1 MGLPRAPLRREAHGL
16 ERGLEVP
23 GDPTDGLGALDADPD
38 HVHPRETRECP
49 GPSNGDWERLHVPAR
64 LTDRRHDF
72 GDEAFLRVAQEL
84 HRQVQLVRGD
94 DLERRA
100 RAADLFRQAF
110 ERGRRGNVHR
120 DEPSEG
126 HGGPPPGAAAGLT
139 ETNRPRSSKR
149 PLRWPSR
156 IAVRKIFVATSPVTE
171 SSVARSWT
179 SSVPRAVA
187 NAAAWANARSRALS
201 RRAYARKYRPGTR
214 KARVHSVAAATLI
227 TCCRTAPAA
236 AKIAPTPATASE
248 TVASRSYHVRRF
260 TRCPPFN
267 RRRRYRGT
275 IGP

>member
-1 MGLPRAPLRREAHGL
+1 MLRTRSRSRWPFTRARVTWAFHGRLSAAKPR
-16 ERGLEVP
+16 VP
-23 GDPTDGLGALDADPD
+23 SDPTDRLGALDADPD
-38 HVHPRETRECP
+38 HVHPRETRERP
-49 GPSNGDWERLHVPAR
+49 GPSDGDWERLHVRAR

-72 GDEAFLRVAQEL
+72 GDEAFLRVTQEL
-84 HRQVQLVRGD
+84 HRQVQLARGE

-100 RAADLFRQAF
+100 RAADLFRKAF

-126 HGGPPPGAAAGLT
+126 HGGPPPGFAAGVS

-149 PLRWPSR
+149 PRRWPSR
-156 IAVRKIFVATSPVTE
+156 IAVLKILVATSPETE

-214 KARVHSVAAATLI
+214 KTSVHRVAAATLM

-236 AKIAPTPATASE
+236 ARTAPTPA
-248 TVASRSYHVRRF
+248 RPR
-260 TRCPPFN
+260 
-267 RRRRYRGT
+267 
-275 IGP
+275 